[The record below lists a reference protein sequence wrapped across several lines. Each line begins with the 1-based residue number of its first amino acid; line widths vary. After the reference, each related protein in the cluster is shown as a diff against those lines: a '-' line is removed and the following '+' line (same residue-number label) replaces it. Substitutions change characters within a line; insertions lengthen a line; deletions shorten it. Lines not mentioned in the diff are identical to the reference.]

1 MANVQ
6 IKSEERRQQEAAV
19 LRSYGVSGR
28 GTPEQREAAAVIVA
42 RSQEA
47 MKGGKKI
54 WLLKSM

>member
-28 GTPEQREAAAVIVA
+28 GTRSREKLPPSLWREA
-42 RSQEA
+42 R
-47 MKGGKKI
+47 K
-54 WLLKSM
+54 L

>member
-28 GTPEQREAAAVIVA
+28 TPEQREAAAVIVA

-47 MKGGKKI
+47 MKEGKKYGY
-54 WLLKSM
+54 

>member
-1 MANVQ
+1 VANVQ

-19 LRSYGVSGR
+19 LRSYGVPGR

-47 MKGGKKI
+47 MKEGKRYGY
-54 WLLKSM
+54 

>member
-47 MKGGKKI
+47 MKEGKRYGY
-54 WLLKSM
+54 